1 MVPPNAP
8 AGIVVPVRLL
18 LAGIVVL
25 VAVEVLQI
33 LARVQAGRTAA
44 ARTVPFERFRSGAS
58 RRVLIVG
65 DSTAVGVA
73 VQDPR
78 ESVAGRLGEEFPDA
92 HLENKGRLGARTRDV
107 LTVLRDVRD
116 ARYDLV
122 LIQVGGNDV
131 LRFTPLDDLRADIDA
146 ALFEAGRLSD
156 RVVLLTAGNIG
167 LAPFFP
173 RPVGWLYTWRTQR
186 VRALFRETAQR
197 HGARYVDL
205 FTSRR
210 DDVFL
215 TDPPRYYAPDFLHLS
230 GEGYRVWYERVREHV
245 RAARF

>member
-1 MVPPNAP
+1 ML
-8 AGIVVPVRLL
+8 VRLL
-18 LAGIVVL
+18 LAGVVVL
-25 VAVEVLQI
+25 VTVEILQI
-33 LARVQAGRTAA
+33 LARVQAGRAAA
-44 ARTVPFERFRSGAS
+44 ARAVPFEQFRPGAS
-58 RRVLIVG
+58 RRVLVVG

-73 VQDPR
+73 VRDAK
-78 ESVAGRLGEEFPDA
+78 ESVAGRLGEEFPDVQ
-92 HLENKGRLGARTRDV
+92 LENKGRSGARTRDV
-107 LTVLRDVRD
+107 LAVLRDVRD

-131 LRFTPLDDLRADIDA
+131 LRFTPLPALRADIDA
-146 ALFEAGRLSD
+146 VIFEARRLSD

-167 LAPFFP
+167 LAPLFP

-205 FTSRR
+205 FHSRR

-230 GEGYRVWYERVREHV
+230 GEGYRVWYERVCEHV
-245 RAARF
+245 RALGF

>member
-8 AGIVVPVRLL
+8 AAIVVLVRLL

-25 VAVEVLQI
+25 VAFEVLQV
-33 LARVQAGRTAA
+33 LTRVQAGRAAA
-44 ARTVPFERFRSGAS
+44 ARAVPFERFRPGAS
-58 RRVLIVG
+58 RRILVVG

-73 VQDPR
+73 VEDPR
-78 ESVAGRLGEEFPDA
+78 ESVAGRLGEQFPDA
-92 HLENKGRLGARTRDV
+92 HLENKGRSGARTRDV
-107 LTVLRDVRD
+107 LNVLRDIRD

-122 LIQVGGNDV
+122 LIQAGGNDV
-131 LRFTPLDDLRADIDA
+131 LRFTPLDGLRADVDA
-146 ALFEAGRLSD
+146 VLSEAGRLSD
-156 RVVLLTAGNIG
+156 RVILLTAGNIG

-173 RPVGWLYTWRTQR
+173 RPVSWLYTWRTHQ
-186 VRALFRETAQR
+186 VRTIFRETAQR

-215 TDPPRYYAPDFLHLS
+215 TDPPRYYAPDFLHLR

-245 RAARF
+245 RATGF